1 MQTMKPENEK
11 PNNQFNVATEQRN
24 AARDYFESTGIGS
37 INVALATWTPE
48 RLDETSQFNP
58 NLFASRFGFSGTGPV
73 RSQVI
78 AFQRKYD
85 LLDNEIWWLRRAGHI
100 QVTRTGIKIDISALM
115 PILGLIQV
123 ALFSLMIV
131 LMFLQ
136 VEVSSAP
143 EWKKAL
149 GYSGVGIF
157 GGAMLFVL
165 IKLYIVPWRTLSE
178 CGAIKDEQLKKVGTQ
193 SNSIG
198 Q

>member
-1 MQTMKPENEK
+1 MKPENEN

-58 NLFASRFGFSGTGPV
+58 NLFASRFGFSGTAPV
-73 RSQVI
+73 RAQVI

-100 QVTRTGIKIDISALM
+100 QVTRTGIKIDTSALM
-115 PILGLIQV
+115 PILGVVQV
-123 ALFSLMIV
+123 TLFSVMIV

-136 VEVSSAP
+136 VEMSSAP

-157 GGAMLFVL
+157 GGVMLYVL

-178 CGAIKDEQLKKVGTQ
+178 CGAVKQERLKKGGAHSHSVEQ
-193 SNSIG
+193 
-198 Q
+198 